1 MSMSST
7 PRYSLLI
14 VSGKS
19 PYSCWDDS
27 VWRDSVSSSSS
38 SSSDSSLLI
47 VSYCLFGFSS
57 GIFDVAVLV
66 ASVSGPSA
74 VCFPVFGRLCVSF
87 GRLFGCVA
95 LSWVWISVVLHYFV
109 AGLLVSVL
117 HGVMHLC
124 RFLDLLWT
132 LWMFIAMSSVSVTV
146 SVAMFFPPC
155 MCIPLSSI
163 FPTMSLGTIFVRV
176 MFACSWFFM
185 CIGCLRLVAGWS
197 VILMAL
203 CWWCLATVLG
213 G

>member
-38 SSSDSSLLI
+38 SSSDSSSLI

-95 LSWVWISVVLHYFV
+95 LS
-109 AGLLVSVL
+109 
-117 HGVMHLC
+117 
-124 RFLDLLWT
+124 
-132 LWMFIAMSSVSVTV
+132 
-146 SVAMFFPPC
+146 
-155 MCIPLSSI
+155 
-163 FPTMSLGTIFVRV
+163 
-176 MFACSWFFM
+176 
-185 CIGCLRLVAGWS
+185 
-197 VILMAL
+197 
-203 CWWCLATVLG
+203 
-213 G
+213 